1 MMQKESEDKRKNKKS
16 VFEKYPLLSGMVVF
30 IIIFILLDF
39 ILGAIFIPRSY
50 QSFRVKDPWY
60 HHGILP
66 RKAEVTN
73 WGQKYYRFYSNSL
86 GFRDDTIRSI
96 ELDSDKKRILF
107 LGDSHTEAVGIPYE
121 KSFAGILKKEASQKG
136 IDILNAA
143 VVSYSPRIHFLKA
156 QYLINQKGLD
166 VDEIFIFI
174 DMSDLN
180 NEIAYENFKPRNKNY
195 IKTFL
200 LKSFK
205 KLSENSIIS
214 HLIDQSLKNIRNR
227 FFMKNMAASDNANL
241 ELYATFF
248 SEFDDAGL
256 LNDPNFHHVSRWLD
270 NEEFRDLALYSLELG
285 QENIRKLKELCESSG
300 IELTLS
306 VHPWPEQ
313 ILNRD
318 TTNLYTQSWEK
329 FCLSNDIGFINMFPL
344 FINHENPVLT
354 AEHNYIPEDNHWNEN
369 GHRKVADF
377 LKNYIFAGK

>member
-1 MMQKESEDKRKNKKS
+1 MQTRSKEKIKNKQS
-16 VFEKYPLLSGMVVF
+16 VFEKHPLLSGIIVF
-30 IIIFILLDF
+30 IVIFILLDF
-39 ILGAIFIPRSY
+39 ILGAIFIPQNF

-66 RKAEVTN
+66 DKAAVTN

-86 GFRDDTIRSI
+86 GFRDDTIRNIKLS
-96 ELDSDKKRILF
+96 SGKKRILF

-121 KSFAGILKKEASQKG
+121 KSFAGILKKEANQKE

-143 VVSYSPRIHFLKA
+143 AVSYSPRIHYLKA
-156 QYLINQKGLD
+156 QYLIEKKGLD
-166 VDEIFIFI
+166 IDEIFIFI

-180 NEIAYENFKPRNKNY
+180 NEIAYENFKPRNKNFL
-195 IKTFL
+195 KTFL
-200 LKSFK
+200 RKSYK
-205 KLSENSIIS
+205 ELSEHSLVS
-214 HLIDQSLKNIRNR
+214 HLIDQTIRNLRSR
-227 FFMKNMAASDNANL
+227 FFIKNMAASDNANL

-256 LNDPNFHHVSRWLD
+256 LNDPNFHHVSQWLD
-270 NEEFRDLALYSLELG
+270 NEKFMDLALYSLELG
-285 QENIRKLKELCESSG
+285 QENIRNLKKLCESSG

-318 TTNLYTQSWEK
+318 TSNIYTQSWEK
-329 FCLSNDIGFINMFPL
+329 FCDDNDIGFINMFPL
-344 FINHENPVLT
+344 FVNHENPVLT
-354 AEHNYIPEDNHWNEN
+354 AEHNYIPQDNHWNEN

-377 LKNYIFAGK
+377 LKNYIFVKE